1 MEVSKEIV
9 ERAQAGDVEAIDIII
24 NEAIPIIHFLSKK
37 KYFGSWEANDCTQ
50 YVIERVIG
58 KLHLYDPKKTKFTT
72 WFYKLVKNAI
82 FNYKR
87 DYTQSSAIELDD
99 EAVYTYYSEDSE
111 KKIIDERLSYI
122 EQLVGKEAY
131 EILLLK
137 IGYNQSYNEIGK
149 LLNLPEHKVKRIY
162 TKAYKTIKEQ
172 GDKSNE

>member
-24 NEAIPIIHFLSKK
+24 NEAIPIIHFMAKK
-37 KYFGSWEANDCTQ
+37 LYYGSWERKDCVQ

-111 KKIIDERLSYI
+111 KKIIDERLSYV
-122 EQLVGKEAY
+122 EELVGKEAY

-137 IGYNQSYNEIGK
+137 IGYNQSFNEIGK
-149 LLNLPEHKVKRIY
+149 LLDLPEHKVKRIFN
-162 TKAYKTIKEQ
+162 KAYKTIKEQ